1 MIKSLLSFEKK
12 HRINILKLARFMVAF
27 LFVFS
32 AIAKLLP
39 IQIFEHQLL
48 SIARKPGFLYEFT
61 NDCHVF
67 IWSRA
72 IIIFELF
79 LGISFLIP
87 YYIKRFTVPIAISTL
102 IGFIIFLSY
111 QIWLYGNNGNCG
123 CMGGLVPMSPLQ
135 AIVKNII
142 TIIVLTY
149 VFYFTISK
157 PIEYAIYHFLILGG
171 VVLAI
176 FLLFPIKKTCCCDEI
191 TSKVSVEIENLNYR
205 IDSLSAMISS
215 GKDSDKVSGKDSDKV
230 SGKDGSRDTV
240 PVKAPLPKITISEFH
255 NFKDFEFNNKKT
267 KINIDEGKTIVCV
280 MNPDCDHCLDI
291 TKQLK
296 QMNLAKDIKIT
307 FLFCNPDDQD
317 IEHQKQQIKAFM
329 DKSGLIAAFKIIS
342 IDEFTKHLSL
352 SPYPPRVTLLFNGKI
367 MYNYFAEGELDKKKI
382 KSL

>member
-12 HRINILKLARFMVAF
+12 HRLNILKLARFMVAF

-79 LGISFLIP
+79 LGISLLIP

-142 TIIVLTY
+142 TIIVLAY

-191 TSKVSVEIENLNYR
+191 TSKVSVEIENLNHR

-215 GKDSDKVSGKDSDKV
+215 GKDSLKV

-240 PVKAPLPKITISEFH
+240 PPLPKLTISEFH
-255 NFKDFEFNNKKT
+255 IFKEFEFNNKKT
-267 KINIDEGKTIVCV
+267 KINIDEGKTIVLV

-296 QMNLAKDIKIT
+296 QMNLNKDIKIT
-307 FLFCNPDDQD
+307 FLFCNPDDPD
-317 IEHQKQQIKAFM
+317 IQNQNQQIKAFM
-329 DKSGLIAAFKIIS
+329 EKSGLKAAFKIIS
-342 IDEFTKHLSL
+342 IAQFTKHLGL
-352 SPYPPRVTLLFNGKI
+352 SPFPPRVTLLLNGKI
-367 MYNYFAEGELDKKKI
+367 IYNYFAEGELDKKKI

>member
-79 LGISFLIP
+79 LGISLLIP

-142 TIIVLTY
+142 TIIVLAY

-191 TSKVSVEIENLNYR
+191 TTKVSVEIENLNHR
-205 IDSLSAMISS
+205 IDSLSAMIN
-215 GKDSDKVSGKDSDKV
+215 
-230 SGKDGSRDTV
+230 SGKDGSQDTV
-240 PVKAPLPKITISEFH
+240 PPLPKLTISEFH
-255 NFKDFEFNNKKT
+255 IFKDFKFNNKKT

-352 SPYPPRVTLLFNGKI
+352 SPYPPRVTLLFNGKT

>member
-142 TIIVLTY
+142 TIIVLAY

-191 TSKVSVEIENLNYR
+191 TTKVSVEIGNLNYR

-215 GKDSDKVSGKDSDKV
+215 GKD
-230 SGKDGSRDTV
+230 GSQDTV
-240 PVKAPLPKITISEFH
+240 PYTVPPKLTISEFH
-255 NFKDFEFNNKKT
+255 NFKEFEFNNKKT
-267 KINIDEGKTIVCV
+267 KINIDEGKTIVSV

-317 IEHQKQQIKAFM
+317 KEHQKEQIKAFM
-329 DKSGLIAAFKIIS
+329 EKSGLKAAFMLITINQ
-342 IDEFTKHLSL
+342 FTKHLGL
-352 SPYPPRVTLLFNGKI
+352 SPFPPRVTLLLNGKI
-367 MYNYFAEGELDKKKI
+367 IYDYFAEGELDKKKF

>member
-1 MIKSLLSFEKK
+1 MIKSLLSVEKK
-12 HRINILKLARFMVAF
+12 HRLNILKLARFMVAF

-79 LGISFLIP
+79 LGLSLLIP

-176 FLLFPIKKTCCCDEI
+176 FLLFPIKKMCCCNEI
-191 TSKVSVEIENLNYR
+191 TTKVSVEIENLNLR
-205 IDSLSAMISS
+205 IDSLSAMIKS
-215 GKDSDKVSGKDSDKV
+215 GKG
-230 SGKDGSRDTV
+230 GSLDNVR
-240 PVKAPLPKITISEFH
+240 PKLTISEFH
-255 NFKDFEFNNKKT
+255 IFKEFEFNNKKT

-307 FLFCNPDDQD
+307 FLFCNPDDPD

-329 DKSGLIAAFKIIS
+329 DKSGLKAAFKIIS
-342 IDEFTKHLSL
+342 IDQFTEHLGK
-352 SPYPPRVTLLFNGKI
+352 SPFPPRVTFLLNGKI
-367 MYNYFAEGELDKKKI
+367 IYNYFAEGELDKKKI

>member
-1 MIKSLLSFEKK
+1 MKTLRSFEEK
-12 HRINILKLARFMVAF
+12 HRLIILKLARFAVAF

-48 SIARKPGFLYEFT
+48 SIARKPGFLFEFT
-61 NDCHVF
+61 NECHVF

-79 LGISFLIP
+79 LGISLLIP
-87 YYIKRFTVPIAISTL
+87 FYIKRFTVPIAISTL

-135 AIVKNII
+135 AIIKNII

-157 PIEYAIYHFLILGG
+157 PTEYAIYHFLILGG

-191 TSKVSVEIENLNYR
+191 TTKVSVEIENLNRR
-205 IDSLSAMISS
+205 IDSLSAMIN
-215 GKDSDKVSGKDSDKV
+215 
-230 SGKDGSRDTV
+230 SGKDGSKDTIPIKV
-240 PVKAPLPKITISEFH
+240 PVPELLISEFH
-255 NFKDFEFNNKKT
+255 NFKDFEFNNNKT
-267 KINIDEGKTIVCV
+267 KINLDEGKRIVLV

-291 TKQLK
+291 TRQLK

-307 FLFCNPDDQD
+307 FLFCNPDDLD
-317 IEHQKQQIKAFM
+317 IQHQNQQIKAFM
-329 DKSGLIAAFKIIS
+329 EKSGLKAAIKIIS
-342 IDEFTKHLSL
+342 IDQFTKHLGKA
-352 SPYPPRVTLLFNGKI
+352 PNPPRVSVLINGKI
-367 MYNYFAEGELDKKKI
+367 LYDYFGEGELDKNKI

>member
-79 LGISFLIP
+79 LGISLLIP

-142 TIIVLTY
+142 TIIVLAY

-191 TSKVSVEIENLNYR
+191 TTKVSVEIENLNHR
-205 IDSLSAMISS
+205 IDSLSAMIN
-215 GKDSDKVSGKDSDKV
+215 
-230 SGKDGSRDTV
+230 SGKDGSQDTV
-240 PVKAPLPKITISEFH
+240 PPLPKLTISEFH
-255 NFKDFEFNNKKT
+255 IFKDFEFNNKKT
-267 KINIDEGKTIVCV
+267 EINIDEGKTIVCV
-280 MNPDCDHCLDI
+280 MNPDCDHCMDI

-296 QMNLAKDIKIT
+296 QMNLNKDIKIT
-307 FLFCNPDDQD
+307 FLFCNPDDKD
-317 IEHQKQQIKAFM
+317 KEHQKEQIKAFM
-329 DKSGLIAAFKIIS
+329 EKSGLKAAFMLITINQ
-342 IDEFTKHLSL
+342 FTKHLGL
-352 SPYPPRVTLLFNGKI
+352 SPFPPRVSVLINGKI
-367 MYNYFAEGELDKKKI
+367 LYNYFGEGELDKKKI

>member
-1 MIKSLLSFEKK
+1 MKTLRSFEEK
-12 HRINILKLARFMVAF
+12 HRLIILKLARYAVAF

-48 SIARKPGFLYEFT
+48 SIARKPGFLFEFT

-191 TSKVSVEIENLNYR
+191 TSKVSVEIENLNHR
-205 IDSLSAMISS
+205 IDSLSTMISS
-215 GKDSDKVSGKDSDKV
+215 VKG
-230 SGKDGSRDTV
+230 GSLDTV
-240 PVKAPLPKITISEFH
+240 PVPPKLTISEFH

-296 QMNLAKDIKIT
+296 KMNLAKDIKIT

>member
-79 LGISFLIP
+79 LGISLLIP

-171 VVLAI
+171 VVLAL

-191 TSKVSVEIENLNYR
+191 TTKVSVEIENLNHR
-205 IDSLSAMISS
+205 IDSLSAMI
-215 GKDSDKVSGKDSDKV
+215 DSDKDS
-230 SGKDGSRDTV
+230 SQDTV
-240 PVKAPLPKITISEFH
+240 PVKPPLPKLTISEFH
-255 NFKDFEFNNKKT
+255 IFKEFEFNNKKT
-267 KINIDEGKTIVCV
+267 EINIDEGRSIVCV
-280 MNPDCDHCLDI
+280 MSPDCDHCLDI
-291 TKQLK
+291 AKQLK
-296 QMNLAKDIKIT
+296 QMKLDEDIKIT
-307 FLFCNPDDQD
+307 ILFCNPDDPD
-317 IEHQKQQIKAFM
+317 IQHQNQQIKAFM
-329 DKSGLIAAFKIIS
+329 DKSGLKAAFKIIS
-342 IDEFTKHLSL
+342 IDQFTKYLGK
-352 SPYPPRVTLLFNGKI
+352 SPFPPRVTLLFNGKI
-367 MYNYFAEGELDKKKI
+367 RYDYFAEGELDKKKI

>member
-12 HRINILKLARFMVAF
+12 HRLNILKLARFMVAF

-79 LGISFLIP
+79 LGLSLLIP

-142 TIIVLTY
+142 TIIVLAY

-191 TSKVSVEIENLNYR
+191 TSKVSVEIENLNHR

-215 GKDSDKVSGKDSDKV
+215 GKDSLKV

-240 PVKAPLPKITISEFH
+240 PPLPKLTISEFH
-255 NFKDFEFNNKKT
+255 IFKEFEFNNKKT
-267 KINIDEGKTIVCV
+267 KINIDEGKTIVLV

-296 QMNLAKDIKIT
+296 QMNLNKDIKIT
-307 FLFCNPDDQD
+307 FLFCNPDDPD
-317 IEHQKQQIKAFM
+317 IQNQNQQIKAFM
-329 DKSGLIAAFKIIS
+329 EKSGLKAAFKIIS
-342 IDEFTKHLSL
+342 IGQFTEHLGK
-352 SPYPPRVTLLFNGKI
+352 SPFPPRVAFLLNGKI
-367 MYNYFAEGELDKKKI
+367 IYNYFAEGELDKKKI

>member
-1 MIKSLLSFEKK
+1 MKTLRSFEEK
-12 HRINILKLARFMVAF
+12 HRLIILKLARYAVAF

-48 SIARKPGFLYEFT
+48 SIARKPGFLFEFT

-142 TIIVLTY
+142 TIIVLAY

-191 TSKVSVEIENLNYR
+191 TTKVSVEIENLNYR

-215 GKDSDKVSGKDSDKV
+215 GKDSGKV

-317 IEHQKQQIKAFM
+317 IDHQKQQIKAFM

-352 SPYPPRVTLLFNGKI
+352 SPYPPRVVLLFNGKI